1 MRSFEIRIPAS
12 TSNIGPGFDC
22 LGLAFNLYNRVNVQE
37 ISRTSRNIMFKF
49 TGPYAHQIKDIE
61 NNLFLSVFNS
71 LCRSLGQEPGSLNIN
86 FEVNIPVYRG
96 LGSSANAVLAAYFT
110 ARSLFSLDDDEQNI
124 LTRLLSF
131 EGHPDNL
138 TPSLTGGLTVSTVDS
153 SRVYYKK
160 YQVVNDW
167 NYMLLVPDFYVST
180 EAARSI
186 LPETYK
192 RDEIVY
198 SLSRLP
204 LLINAFL
211 SGNATDL
218 SVFLKDRIH
227 HPYRTRLMPFYDDVE
242 DFAYRNGAAGVA
254 LSGSGST
261 IVIIIPGNEQE
272 GFRKS
277 LLDIMLKHQVT
288 GDIFTPQVDNTGTI
302 VKFK

>member
-1 MRSFEIRIPAS
+1 MEEFEILIPAS
-12 TSNIGPGFDC
+12 TSNIGPGFDS
-22 LGLAFNLYNRVNVQE
+22 LGLAFNIYNRIIVKKVSDKKSA
-37 ISRTSRNIMFKF
+37 IDF
-49 TGPYAHQIKDIE
+49 TFSGPYAYQVK
-61 NNLFLSVFNS
+61 NLAHNLYLTTLNTLCQSVQ
-71 LCRSLGQEPGSLNIN
+71 CQPGSLSID
-86 FEVNIPVYRG
+86 FEVNIPVFRG

-110 ARSLFSLDDDEQNI
+110 ARSLFSLEESEQDI
-124 LTRLLSF
+124 LSRLLVF

-138 TPSLTGGLTVSTVDS
+138 TPSLTGGLTVSTVDA

-160 YQVVNDW
+160 YRIVNNW
-167 NYMLLVPDFYVST
+167 KYMLVVPDFYIST
-180 EAARSI
+180 EDARSI

-192 RDEIVY
+192 RDEIVF

-211 SGNATDL
+211 TGNAEDL
-218 SVFLKDRIH
+218 CIFLKDRIH
-227 HPYRTRLMPFYDDVE
+227 HPYRTRLIPFYDEVE
-242 DFAYRNGAAGVA
+242 DFAYRCGAAGVA

-277 LLDIMLKHQVT
+277 LLDIMMNHQIRGT
-288 GDIFTPQVDNTGTI
+288 IFTPQVDNDGTI